1 MPSLLIIRLHPVEPI
16 TGDAFTSYLN
26 GLSIAAHDASFNNP
40 TGSGAAF
47 GTATYIAPTLPASP
61 SVNPAPVQ
69 DPNNRITQHF
79 SLTLS
84 PPIPP
89 SSIPL
94 SARSFSA
101 IATAVIQIPDPPA
114 GGEYRTADIRLE
126 ITRGGNEIAHKP
138 IYYNVPVALA
148 PIPADPNAFPGLQ
161 TISLHLALPSS
172 AQPSPTVVLPE
183 DGTAPN
189 FDNLRTAVEAVL
201 SADPG
206 NTAGIAD
213 LTAAQCRH
221 IAYEII
227 WDRMAY
233 PLPLP
238 KRSLEEIY
246 TGPLKAD
253 SEEERD
259 RRIFEGDILTYYTK
273 HNTEAERLK
282 TFIFSLSAAI
292 WCEEKS
298 INATQAG
305 FHFPVFP
312 NPPKG
317 EAKVILKASGTALD
331 PVFKVPAAYFYALT
345 AILPSQIK
353 REDRFKMVALDAEA
367 QIVTNIEQAL
377 DDQVLTEPAGINR
390 YQAARRLRALGSAEE
405 IGTPEFV
412 VTPVTPVHGLVNNWL
427 AFPEAD
433 INAFWSALSL
443 PSTDITGHLDL
454 ILCAIT
460 KEHPPLAPLTAA
472 IKNPPVTIPPV
483 PSFGAGVTNVDQL
496 AAKNKGNW
504 EALLNPNPALLPEFT
519 KPGTTEERTQ
529 SFIRHLRKF
538 FDVTNVFN
546 PPPVPTID
554 ETLQLSRSPG
564 NPLDQLL
571 ANYPGGFS
579 FSGWDA
585 GPLATTVGNI
595 FPGDPKAQQH
605 FIEWLS
611 CIQTVVN
618 LTNGITPIEIQFSV
632 IEALWARGFTNGQVI
647 GKFSN
652 AKDFKEAL
660 AGSVAYDYAETIWED
675 ADVDISDLPPR
686 SVGFKPINP
695 DGSLINCIPP
705 AHLSPLGPIAYLHDL
720 LQVSS
725 ESTCKN
731 PLPKDVNKTLTD
743 ILADHRTSWVS
754 LLASKAN
761 LEVPLPLIDIVNESL
776 EYMVANDTTYG
787 VIYNTASDIVG
798 GHELTSTTSPT
809 GAFQHDPET
818 LFEALPEHST
828 PAVPSA
834 EKTPAETA
842 EQTAYEKIKNDFS
855 SCLLPYSQP
864 LDISRTYLEQLGT
877 SRFAT
882 MRRFRE
888 EITEFVLDPN
898 NEPAEFQSHLW
909 RYPVRIE
916 TAIEYLKITPEEYTV
931 LLQDNITTAPLRGR
945 GSRAAAGKTQL
956 YTVYGFA
963 SHRNE
968 YETLWTDVVVH
979 VSEFLE
985 RTCLT
990 YCEFIELWKSEFV
1003 KFGLKNNRQGFPDC
1017 EPCCLDKY
1025 VIEFK
1030 DPQDTEEALKRLA
1043 IFIRLWRKLQAVP
1056 NAGYTFT
1063 ELTDICNVLELF
1075 DAANNVNPDFIRQLV
1090 AFQMF
1095 RDDFQLRLTD
1105 STPPV
1110 ANATGAE
1117 RLHLLA
1123 FWVSGATKW
1132 NWAIEHLLYQIQ
1144 QYSIH
1149 TYHCRCREPEFIK
1162 LLMDNLDS
1170 LSALAGFDPNNSTD
1184 TWHALPTHT
1193 LRFAEILAKIYA
1205 SEFGVGKL
1213 LFLFTNDEHLQ
1224 GDDPFPLQPANEA
1237 KDSPLSLPD
1246 DDEQNSLWMLRQKL
1260 MAVVVRTESAQ
1271 QWTWTRIETT
1281 LRDEFGFSPLSG
1293 SDRWLSLGQHF
1304 FPSVLID
1311 SGIAVSTAQRQYRV
1325 SLPQPTPILMWNTP
1339 PAGPF
1344 QYDLTAEELWTQIP
1358 LTDEAVLAK
1367 ISRIR
1372 QLTIDEQNAVRDL
1385 YFLPRVDIAHFA
1397 LIFNNFGEAEEQ
1409 LIQEPDEAKRWAWF
1423 QQEFDRFYQRCQII
1437 AEHLAAH
1444 TADATSSPNPEG
1456 TDIAKLLLKNLWADE
1471 NLATGPWENNNG
1483 QTPAVTWQPQPN
1495 GGAFAALL
1503 GLTGTGMLAE
1513 YFDSSQNLRWR
1524 ELRGGVDAFGMEEN
1538 AWNAPIPTILPSMNS
1553 TFSPEQIRFAAIRNG
1568 FAMANTSGAALGGAE
1583 PFTIH
1588 WKGLL
1593 LIEHEGQYGFSA
1605 GAPSLVGEVA
1615 DFEKVDQSHRWRV
1628 TLKRGQKT
1636 WVLLAHDWPSE
1647 EAPANCSKPIALKKG
1662 FYELK
1667 IELERKPLFFDGPE
1681 DVCPQTTG
1689 FQLKYNGPDAGM
1701 DWLAIP
1707 YDKLFQP
1714 QKNDTLL
1721 EGLREVFP
1729 GTAQD
1734 FLATHYTSS
1743 VRDIRRTYQRAFK
1756 AMLFVSHLHLST
1768 QRISDGGQS
1777 ELGYMLAHPVNFAGQ
1792 AYYRS
1797 NGAFVTHK
1805 ANFNLNFLPVLDN
1818 YLAPPLGQDQRVTPT
1833 PQRQQAM
1840 FDWWE
1845 RLFDYTVMRRE
1856 TERSS
1861 EQPDWLLFHESAEL
1875 HPDNPADLIR
1885 HIGIDLRHN
1894 TLVLQYYQAFPV
1906 TSVELEDDRWA
1917 VRVWQSEKWVRALL
1931 KRFYPK
1937 DIREARPDLWASDD
1951 PSVLEAAFG
1960 TTESGNANLTQ
1971 FYRKGCIE
1979 NGEPRRYEEIKRLN
1993 DRLRQRG
2000 RAALVAY
2007 LTHLNRVPLPWGGFA
2022 TEAKHLSEL
2031 LLLDVEVGLCQK
2043 ASRIEEAVTAIH
2055 LFVQRARLGLEPEF
2069 IVSPDFVLVWERHFA
2084 TFRVWEACKRRLIYR
2099 ENWVEWDELQ
2109 AAKQTEAFQF
2119 LESELRSASLTMP
2132 VPGGLTYWNGSRPP
2146 THPGITLLQHQ
2157 EPATIQLLNPAPEG
2171 LGLMGTPDR
2180 HARPNWLS
2188 PVHIQS
2194 RRVVLPD
2201 DRGDENDDPIPAIVG
2216 SAVNPQTLAP
2226 TADLPMWL
2234 QAAVRL
2240 GTKFIRVAAAGIPPA
2255 TTTFKPK
2262 CGTSESSACCSVCG
2276 KVHPALMDEY
2286 YFWIEETQYYDEQQQ
2301 IAEWGAVAD
2310 NPQKKMIGDAQT
2322 DWHRPDKL
2330 PGLLH
2335 WKSKRMVHLHWCRV
2349 HNGEF
2354 QQPRQSYEGVQVAAA
2369 EPALAPL
2376 LVFTGRIGDSLQF
2389 EITNGQAPTGYAP
2402 PPPPPPPPPGF
2413 RYDLANDEAIT
2424 LPQIAI
2430 APTPS
2435 PIGGLAAF
2443 PFFAWFDP
2451 GAPLLPP
2458 SMFSPAVA
2466 VAGHLRAHCRFEAA
2480 LKWYEL
2486 VYNPLFKDNTW
2497 HICPPDEPEVEE
2509 PPIPRSASIDTLIIQ
2524 QTEGCCCLSNPVS
2537 DAEVKERAIL
2547 LQYLDTLLQWGDAL
2561 MRKNTPEAFGQARL
2575 IFDTAAKILGA
2586 TPTTVLLNNNAQATF
2601 PVTRFRSAC
2610 APINPRLMCL
2620 YTSVSDRLA
2629 LIHTCL
2635 NAKRLKNGRP
2645 NLDMPYFGNS
2655 EIRDCWKTTREIC
2668 TDESDWCL
2676 SQSPYRF
2683 MVLVQKAQEMASDV
2697 RAFGSALLAA
2707 YEKGDAE
2714 YLSTMQT
2721 MHERQLLNLALE
2733 VRQHQWREAD
2743 WQVQALQKT
2752 KEIAQTNLQYYN
2764 NLIAVGLIS
2773 GESQY
2778 EPLTISSTTTRAAG
2792 NIAVAIGQT
2801 LNLIP
2806 DPYVGFPANFV
2817 KLPIGSKLAHIAS
2830 ASGAIANTVADIL
2843 NTIASLG
2850 LTKAGW
2856 ERREQEW
2863 KHQVDVITIEL
2874 EQIERQILAAE
2885 RRRDIALRELNN
2897 HQQQIENTAEVHDFL
2912 RDKFTNHALYLWMQQ
2927 ETAAMHYQMYELALH
2942 SARQAQRAFNFER
2955 GHTARQFIPAEIW
2968 DNLHEGLL
2976 SGERLQLALRHLEKA
2991 YYDENVRE
2999 YELTKH
3005 ISLRLHFP
3013 MAFLQ
3018 LQITGYCEIEIPEW
3032 MFDLDYPGHYMR
3044 RIKNVTMTIPC
3055 VVGPYTGVH
3064 CRLTLLSS
3072 KTRVEPKL
3080 IEPPHTCCHDERWNN
3095 GYQAMADD
3103 PRIVS
3108 MYGATEAIATSS
3120 GQNDSGMF
3128 ELNFRDERYLP
3139 FEFSGVVSRW
3149 RIELPLENNHF
3160 DMATLSDVILHLN
3173 FMAREGGENLRKT
3186 ANDCAQ
3192 QNLPG
3197 AGVRFFDVKR
3207 EFPDIGHSFAG
3218 ATSHVP
3224 AAKQLGIRLNRDM
3237 FPYLTGNKRIGVK
3250 RLEIL
3255 FEAPGAEPSANHIVE
3270 FLVGQRIGQIKEEKC
3285 DCDVHSIACVADAKW
3300 PGLFHGVLEIDFEAL
3315 SKSGYQDLGVFRFA
3329 MDVGEITNTYL
3340 FCGYNIL

>member
-79 SLTLS
+79 SLTPS

-89 SSIPL
+89 SLIPL

-138 IYYNVPVALA
+138 IYYNVPVAPA

-161 TISLHLALPSS
+161 PISLHLALPSS
-172 AQPSPTVVLPE
+172 AQPSATVLLPE
-183 DGTAPN
+183 NGTAPN
-189 FDNLRTAVEAVL
+189 FANLRTAVEAVL

-206 NTAGIAD
+206 STAGIAA

-246 TGPLKAD
+246 TGPQASD
-253 SEEERD
+253 SDDERD
-259 RRIFEGDILTYYTK
+259 RRIFEGDILTYYNK

-292 WCEEKS
+292 WCEKKS

-305 FHFPVFP
+305 FHFPVFR

-317 EAKVILKASGTALD
+317 EAKVILKGSGTPLN
-331 PVFKVPAAYFYALT
+331 PVFWVPAAYFYALT

-377 DDQVLTEPAGINR
+377 DDQVLTELAGVNR

-412 VTPVTPVHGLVNNWL
+412 VTPGTPVHGLVNSWL
-427 AFPEAD
+427 RFAKAD
-433 INAFWSALSL
+433 INAFWSAL
-443 PSTDITGHLDL
+443 PSRPEITGHLDL
-454 ILCAIT
+454 LLWAIT
-460 KEHPPLAPLTAA
+460 KAYGPLIAA
-472 IKNPPVTIPPV
+472 LKAPPVTIPPV
-483 PSFGAGVTNVDQL
+483 PSFGAGVTNADNL

-538 FDVTNVFN
+538 FDVTNVFA
-546 PPPVPTID
+546 PPPASTSDATP
-554 ETLQLSRSPG
+554 LLSRSPG
-564 NPLDQLL
+564 NPLDKLL
-571 ANYPGGFS
+571 ANYPGFS

-585 GPLATTVGNI
+585 DLLATTVDNI
-595 FPGDPKAQQH
+595 FPSLPYDSKVKQQ
-605 FIEWLS
+605 FIEWLT
-611 CIQTVVN
+611 CIKSVVN
-618 LTNGITPIEIQFSV
+618 LTNKITPIEIQFSV
-632 IEALWARGFTNGQVI
+632 IEALWARGFTNGDVI

-660 AGSVAYDYAETIWED
+660 AGSVAYDYAYDIWENG
-675 ADVDISDLPPR
+675 DVSVPDSPPR

-705 AHLSPLGPIAYLHDL
+705 AHLSPLGPIAYLHNL
-720 LQVSS
+720 LQLSP
-725 ESTCKN
+725 ESTCHN
-731 PLPKDVNKTLTD
+731 PLPEDVNQTLAV
-743 ILADHRTSWVS
+743 ILADHRKSWDS

-776 EYMVANDTTYG
+776 EYMVANDATSG
-787 VIYNTASDIVG
+787 VIYNTANDTVG
-798 GHELTSTTSPT
+798 GHELTSITSPT
-809 GAFQHDPET
+809 GAFQHHPET

-828 PAVPSA
+828 PAVP
-834 EKTPAETA
+834 TA
-842 EQTAYEKIKNDFS
+842 EQTAYDKLKNDFS

-882 MRRFRE
+882 MRRFRK
-888 EITEFVLDPN
+888 EITEFVLDPT
-898 NEPAEFQSHLW
+898 NEPAEFQKHLW

-931 LLQDNITTAPLRGR
+931 LFQDNITIAPLRGR
-945 GSRAAAGKTQL
+945 GSRAAAGKIQL

-963 SHRNE
+963 LHGARN
-968 YETLWTDVVVH
+968 ETLWTDVVVQL
-979 VSEFLE
+979 SEFLE

-1025 VIEFK
+1025 VIEFQ
-1030 DPQDTEEALKRLA
+1030 DPKNTEENLKRLA

-1056 NAGYTFT
+1056 NARYTFT
-1063 ELTDICNVLELF
+1063 ELSDICNVVKLF
-1075 DAANNVNPDFIRQLV
+1075 DDENNVNPDFIRQLV

-1105 STPPV
+1105 GTPPV
-1110 ANATGAE
+1110 ANATGAK

-1123 FWVSGATKW
+1123 FWVLGATKW

-1149 TYHCRCREPEFIK
+1149 TYHCRCRGPEFIK
-1162 LLMDNLDS
+1162 LLMDNLNS
-1170 LSALAGFDPNNSTD
+1170 LSALAGFDPNNPTD
-1184 TWHALPTHT
+1184 TWHAHPTHT

-1205 SEFGVGKL
+1205 SEFGVGEL

-1246 DDEQNSLWMLRQKL
+1246 DDEQNSLWKLRQKL
-1260 MAVVVRTESAQ
+1260 MAVVVSTESAQ
-1271 QWTWTRIETT
+1271 QWTWTRMETT
-1281 LRDEFGFSPLSG
+1281 LRDEFGFSPPSG
-1293 SDRWLSLGQHF
+1293 SNHWLSLGQHF
-1304 FPSVLID
+1304 FPSVLVD
-1311 SGIAVSTAQRQYRV
+1311 SGIAVNTAQRQYRV
-1325 SLPQPTPILMWNTP
+1325 SLPQPTPNLMWNTP

-1367 ISRIR
+1367 LSRIR

-1397 LIFNNFGEAEEQ
+1397 FIFNNFGEAEEQ

-1444 TADATSSPNPEG
+1444 TMDATSSPNPEG
-1456 TDIAKLLLKNLWADE
+1456 TDMAKLLLKNLWADE
-1471 NLATGPWENNNG
+1471 NLETAPWENDNG
-1483 QTPAVTWQPQPN
+1483 ETPFVTWQPQPN

-1513 YFDSSQNLRWR
+1513 YFDSSQTLHWR

-1538 AWNAPIPTILPSMNS
+1538 AWNAPIPTILPSMS
-1553 TFSPEQIRFAAIRNG
+1553 FTFSPEQMRFAAIRNG
-1568 FAMANTSGAALGGAE
+1568 FAMANTGGAALGGAE
-1583 PFTIH
+1583 PFTLH

-1615 DFEKVDQSHRWRV
+1615 DFEKVDRSHRWRV

-1667 IELERKPLFFDGPE
+1667 VELERKPLFLDGPE
-1681 DVCPQTTG
+1681 DVCPQTTA

-1701 DWLAIP
+1701 NWLAIP

-1714 QKNDTLL
+1714 QKNNTLQYRIRRIT
-1721 EGLREVFP
+1721 GAARV
-1729 GTAQD
+1729 

-1777 ELGYMLAHPVNFAGQ
+1777 ELGYILAHPVNFAGQ

-1805 ANFNLNFLPVLDN
+1805 ASFDPNFLPVLDN
-1818 YLAPPLGQDQRVTPT
+1818 YLAPPLTQDQRVAPT

-1894 TLVLQYYQAFPV
+1894 TLVLQYYSAFPV

-1917 VRVWQSEKWVRALL
+1917 VRVWQSEKWIRALL

-1951 PSVLEAAFG
+1951 PSVQEAAFG

-1971 FYRKGCIE
+1971 LYRKGCIE

-2022 TEAKHLSEL
+2022 TEAKHLSEV

-2069 IVSPDFVLVWERHFA
+2069 IVSPHFVLVWERHFA

-2119 LESELRSASLTMP
+2119 LESELRSAALTMP

-2157 EPATIQLLNPAPEG
+2157 QPATIELLNPAPEG

-2180 HARPNWLS
+2180 HARPNRLS
-2188 PVHIQS
+2188 PMHIQS
-2194 RRVVLPD
+2194 RRVPLPD
-2201 DRGDENDDPIPAIVG
+2201 DREEEEGGEGGENGNDPRSTIVG
-2216 SAVNPQTLAP
+2216 SAVNPQALAP

-2301 IAEWGAVAD
+2301 IAEWVAIAD
-2310 NPQKKMIGDAQT
+2310 NPKEKIVGDGQT
-2322 DWHRPDKL
+2322 DWHRPNKL

-2354 QQPRQSYEGVQVAAA
+2354 QQPRQSYEGVQVAA
-2369 EPALAPL
+2369 EPALAPA

-2389 EITNGQAPTGYAP
+2389 EIRNGQAPTGYAP
-2402 PPPPPPPPPGF
+2402 PPPPGF
-2413 RYDLANDEAIT
+2413 RYYLANDEAIT
-2424 LPQIAI
+2424 LPQVVV
-2430 APTPS
+2430 APTPL

-2451 GAPLLPP
+2451 GAPLLPL
-2458 SMFSPAVA
+2458 SMFSPALA

-2497 HICPPDEPEVEE
+2497 HICPPDEPEVDE
-2509 PPIPRSASIDTLIIQ
+2509 PPIPGLVQLETVPFQA
-2524 QTEGCCCLSNPVS
+2524 TEECCCPSDPVS

-2547 LQYLDTLLQWGDAL
+2547 LQYLDTLMQWGDAL

-2601 PVTRFRSAC
+2601 PVTSFQSAC

-2629 LIHTCL
+2629 LIYTCL

-2714 YLSTMQT
+2714 YLSTMRT

-2733 VRQHQWREAD
+2733 IRQHQWREAD

-2773 GESQY
+2773 GELQY

-2817 KLPIGSKLAHIAS
+2817 KLPTGSKLAHIVS
-2830 ASGAIANTVADIL
+2830 ASGTIANTVADIL

-2885 RRRDIALRELNN
+2885 RRRDMALRELNN

-2912 RDKFTNHALYLWMQQ
+2912 RDKFTNHGLYLWMQQ

-2942 SARQAQRAFNFER
+2942 CARQAQRAFNFER

-2976 SGERLQLALRHLEKA
+2976 SGERLQLALRQLEKA

-3080 IEPPHTCCHDERWNN
+3080 IEPPHTCCHDEQWKN

-3207 EFPDIGHSFAG
+3207 EFPDIWHSFAG

-3255 FEAPGAEPSANHIVE
+3255 FEAPGADPSANHIVE

-3315 SKSGYQDLGVFRFA
+3315 SKFGYQDLGVFRFA